1 MSNLINLIKS
11 IPGMIWDAVLW
22 IFENV
27 GNLISWVFFTIYDGL
42 LTVLYSFAAAIDFSA
57 VMFNAAAQYSSM
69 PSQLIWLINQIG
81 LPQGFTYLGGA
92 IVIRMLLNL
101 LPAAI
106 TRV

>member
-22 IFENV
+22 IFENI

-81 LPQGFTYLGGA
+81 LPQGRQVRQANRDG
-92 IVIRMLLNL
+92 VR
-101 LPAAI
+101 AAVVL
-106 TRV
+106 RAAVR